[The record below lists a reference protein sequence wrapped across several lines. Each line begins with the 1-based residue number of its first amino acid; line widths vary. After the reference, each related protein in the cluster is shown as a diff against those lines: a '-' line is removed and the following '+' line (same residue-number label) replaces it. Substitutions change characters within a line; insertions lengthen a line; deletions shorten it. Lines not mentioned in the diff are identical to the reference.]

1 MCICVRV
8 HVCHYVHHLSG
19 ACQLSDSSL
28 CTSLSGECNL
38 LSVFL
43 CAYVLC
49 VWCLHPSVFVCYT
62 FTLTITCSAAIAVVT
77 DPPPG
82 PILAEEFSNVTV
94 LCDIQHENINQTH
107 WVVQV
112 WE

>member
-1 MCICVRV
+1 M
-8 HVCHYVHHLSG
+8 
-19 ACQLSDSSL
+19 SSASVVYIL
-28 CTSLSGECNL
+28 C
-38 LSVFL
+38 L
-43 CAYVLC
+43 CLY
-49 VWCLHPSVFVCYT
+49 VFVCYT
-62 FTLTITCSAAIAVVT
+62 FTLTFTCSAAVAVVT

-112 WE
+112 REYGPS